1 MINRDRSKYL
11 QAIAEHQSISK
22 AAEALYMSQPSLSRF
37 PKEFGEKSLASN
49 YLNVQYRCIPL
60 KLGKNILSM

>member
-37 PKEFGEKSLASN
+37 LKNLEKEL
-49 YLNVQYRCIPL
+49 Q
-60 KLGKNILSM
+60 